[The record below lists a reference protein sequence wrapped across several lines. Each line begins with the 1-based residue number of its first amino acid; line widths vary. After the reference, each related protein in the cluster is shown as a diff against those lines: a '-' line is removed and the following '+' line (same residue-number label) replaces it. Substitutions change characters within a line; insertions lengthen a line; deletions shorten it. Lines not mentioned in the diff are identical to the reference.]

1 VFNFIDMRMPL
12 RYILLQLLLVF
23 ALQIGA
29 FASNIVVVP
38 ENSISI
44 YPNPIVYEAN
54 ITLDKSI
61 VLSGNEVSI
70 YFFNIVGEEVH
81 QIENIQNHKLIL
93 SKEYFKKSGI
103 YLYQLK
109 VNGQVLKTGKINVQ

>member
-1 VFNFIDMRMPL
+1 MFNFIDMRMPL

>member
-1 VFNFIDMRMPL
+1 MFNFIDMRMPL

-29 FASNIVVVP
+29 SASNIVVVP

>member
-1 VFNFIDMRMPL
+1 MQF
-12 RYILLQLLLVF
+12 LLVF
-23 ALQIGA
+23 TLQTNV
-29 FASNIVVVP
+29 FASGYGVLP
-38 ENSISI
+38 ESSISI
-44 YPNPIVYEAN
+44 YPNPLVYEAN
-54 ITLDKSI
+54 ITLDKTI
-61 VLSGNEVSI
+61 NLTDNEVSI

-81 QIENIQNHKLIL
+81 LIESIQNHKLTI

>member
-12 RYILLQLLLVF
+12 RYILLQFLLVF

-29 FASNIVVVP
+29 SASNIVVVP

>member
-1 VFNFIDMRMPL
+1 MIRP
-12 RYILLQLLLVF
+12 LQLLFIQLVLIF
-23 ALQIGA
+23 ALQTNV
-29 FASNIVVVP
+29 FATSFGVLP
-38 ENSISI
+38 ESSISI
-44 YPNPIVYEAN
+44 YPNPVVYEAN

-61 VLSGNEVSI
+61 NLSNNEVSI

-81 QIENIQNHKLIL
+81 LIEGVQNHKLTI

-109 VNGQVLKTGKINVQ
+109 VNGEVVKTGKINVQ

>member
-29 FASNIVVVP
+29 SASNIVVVP

>member
-12 RYILLQLLLVF
+12 RYILIQFLLVF

-29 FASNIVVVP
+29 SASNIVVVP

>member
-1 VFNFIDMRMPL
+1 MFNFIDMRMPL
-12 RYILLQLLLVF
+12 RYILLQFLLVF

-29 FASNIVVVP
+29 SASNIVVVP